1 MKELVA
7 FITGAASGIGRATAH
22 KLASRGISVV
32 LADMNQEQGATAAN
46 EVAQKWKVRTK
57 FLKVDVTQEAEV
69 KQAVLTAATLTGRL
83 DFAAN
88 CAGICESV
96 WDEEESITT
105 ELFERTH
112 AINTRGLWLCQKYQ
126 ALQMRT
132 QEPRS
137 ISFTPAP
144 KYEIP
149 RQRGA
154 IANVVS
160 ISGLHAGG
168 LAAYTPSKYAAA
180 AVTKN
185 GAKFYGP
192 HGIRVNALCPGWTMT
207 PMIEHSM
214 GKEGVIGSQE
224 NEESPVNQQIS
235 LRRMAFA
242 EEQANVLSFLLSDES
257 SYMNGSL
264 LVNDGGYHDIR

>member
-1 MKELVA
+1 MYVLCELP
-7 FITGAASGIGRATAH
+7 ITDS
-22 KLASRGISVV
+22 L
-32 LADMNQEQGATAAN
+32 
-46 EVAQKWKVRTK
+46 
-57 FLKVDVTQEAEV
+57 
-69 KQAVLTAATLTGRL
+69 
-83 DFAAN
+83 
-88 CAGICESV
+88 
-96 WDEEESITT
+96 
-105 ELFERTH
+105 RTH
-112 AINTRGLWLCQKYQ
+112 AVNTRGLWLCQKYE

-144 KYEIP
+144 KHEIP
-149 RQRGA
+149 GQRGA

-180 AVTKN
+180 AVSKN

-192 HGIRVNALCPGWTMT
+192 SGIRVNALCPGWTMT
-207 PMIEHSM
+207 PMIEQSM

-224 NEESPVNQQIS
+224 NEESPVNQKIS
-235 LRRMAFA
+235 LKRMAFA

-264 LVNDGGYHDIR
+264 IVNDGGYHDIR